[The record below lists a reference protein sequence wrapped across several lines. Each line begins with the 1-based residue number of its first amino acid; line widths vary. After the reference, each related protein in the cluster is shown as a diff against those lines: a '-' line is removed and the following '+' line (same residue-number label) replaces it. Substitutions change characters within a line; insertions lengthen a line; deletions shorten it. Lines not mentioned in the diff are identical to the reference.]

1 MSTFSRSILL
11 VAFAIA
17 TLAAHAQT
25 SIGFRTGA
33 SFSDV
38 PVSRDLFGVN
48 DNIRG
53 LVRPSVAAIVQHD
66 LGETFALETGL
77 QFQQK
82 GFRINE
88 STAFNIANVPV
99 PVGVRVTTTLNY
111 LELPLLGKVKFGEG
125 PVQGYFIAGGAGG
138 YALSGRLQT
147 SARVLIDIPLVNTRL
162 PLNASGFNRF
172 ELSGIAGAGVQ
183 VDAGAGKF
191 IADVRYQHAFYS
203 VYDIPVVDIPLR
215 NQNWNVSVGY
225 LFPLQR

>member
-1 MSTFSRSILL
+1 MSKLSGFFLFLVLL
-11 VAFAIA
+11 SV
-17 TLAAHAQT
+17 TGLLHAQT
-25 SIGFRTGA
+25 SLGFKAGA

-38 PVSRDLFGVN
+38 PVERDLFGVN

-53 LVRPSVAAIVQHD
+53 LVRPYIAAVVHHD
-66 LGETFALETGL
+66 LGETFALESGL

-111 LELPLLGKVKFGEG
+111 LELPVLGKIKFGTG
-125 PVQGYFIAGGAGG
+125 PVQGYFLAGGAGG

-147 SARVLIDIPLVNTRL
+147 SARVLIDIPLVNSPL
-162 PLNASGFNRF
+162 PLNTSGFNRF
-172 ELSGIAGAGVQ
+172 ELSGIAGAGLQ
-183 VDAGAGKF
+183 VEAGAGKF